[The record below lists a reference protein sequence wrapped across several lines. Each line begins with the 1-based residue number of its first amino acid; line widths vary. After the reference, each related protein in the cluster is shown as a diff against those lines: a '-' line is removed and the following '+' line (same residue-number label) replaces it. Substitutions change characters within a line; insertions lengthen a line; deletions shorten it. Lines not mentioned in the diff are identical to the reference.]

1 MNESGS
7 APVARPEIC
16 VILNGRSG
24 KRDTSMANT
33 IRAAFNDYG
42 ATAEVRIFRKGSD
55 IAPATRAALKEGF
68 TTIVAAGGDG
78 TMSAVASVL
87 CGTDAVMGIIPLG
100 TFNYFARSLDIP
112 VEIPQAVRLLTDGV
126 RRKIRLATINDQV
139 FVNNAS
145 LGAYPAILKTR
156 EDTYRRWGRS
166 RAAAYWSVLV
176 TLVTLRR
183 PLHLKIDTGA
193 EVIERRTPLV
203 FAVNNAFQ
211 LEQLGLGG
219 CDDIAKG
226 RLVLFVAPDSTRW
239 GMLRHVISLA
249 LGNAEQN
256 VDYDL
261 IAADQ
266 ILITTDR
273 SERDVARDG
282 ERSRMRAPYRLQVVE
297 EALSVLVPEARQE
310 DTR

>member
-1 MNESGS
+1 MSEIDSGE
-7 APVARPEIC
+7 AARPEIC

-24 KRDTSMANT
+24 KRDTSLANT
-33 IRAAFNDYG
+33 IRAAFNDCG
-42 ATAEVRIFRKGSD
+42 ATAEIRILRKGSD
-55 IAPATRAALKEGF
+55 IAAATRAALKDGF
-68 TTIVAAGGDG
+68 STIVAAGGDG
-78 TMSAVASVL
+78 TISAVASVL

-112 VEIPQAVRLLTDGV
+112 VEIPQAVRLVSNGV
-126 RRKIRLATINDQV
+126 RRNIRLATINDQV

-156 EDTYRRWGRS
+156 EDIYNRWGRS

-183 PLHLKIDTGA
+183 PLHLKIDTGS

-211 LEQLGLGG
+211 LEQLGLEG
-219 CDDIAKG
+219 CDDIAEG

-239 GMLRHVISLA
+239 GMLRHAMSLA
-249 LGNAEQN
+249 LGRAEQN
-256 VDYDL
+256 VNFDL

-297 EALSVLVPEARQE
+297 DALSVLVPETRQE